1 MAVLRIGPA
10 GCGTSTTATPGSW
23 RPRRPVRPPT
33 PVSWPGSNAGLAA
46 LGGTGLT
53 ERDKLAAVMAVLHFV
68 RGAAALNIEAGQVE
82 GPDYPVLLRRF
93 VDAERFPALAA
104 ALEAG
109 VFDAADDDH
118 LADFHSG
125 LRQLLDGVAA
135 KITG

>member
-1 MAVLRIGPA
+1 M
-10 GCGTSTTATPGSW
+10 
-23 RPRRPVRPPT
+23 
-33 PVSWPGSNAGLAA
+33 
-46 LGGTGLT
+46 
-53 ERDKLAAVMAVLHFV
+53 
-68 RGAAALNIEAGQVE
+68 Q

-125 LRQLLDGVAA
+125 LGQLLDGVAA
-135 KITG
+135 RMQRTVDSCRRSVTSR